1 MNNLDALRISRQ
13 RDAIYDWVVD
23 RFRVQISENDI
34 NAAMALADEFFEWM
48 NPDQLHNEQ
57 TLFFNIDEL
66 QQRHD
71 KGLKSTSHTK

>member
-34 NAAMALADEFFEWM
+34 NGAMALADEFFEWM
-48 NPDQLHNEQ
+48 DPNQLEEEETIYFNE
-57 TLFFNIDEL
+57 NEL
-66 QQRHD
+66 KALYNEIREA
-71 KGLKSTSHTK
+71 

>member
-34 NAAMALADEFFEWM
+34 NGAMALADEFFEWM
-48 NPDQLHNEQ
+48 DPDNLDNEK
-57 TLFFNIDEL
+57 TFFFNENDLKQRYEEL
-66 QQRHD
+66 TR
-71 KGLKSTSHTK
+71 S

>member
-34 NAAMALADEFFEWM
+34 NGAMALADEFFEWM
-48 NPDQLHNEQ
+48 DPDNLDSEQ
-57 TLFFNIDEL
+57 TFFINENDLRQRYEEL
-66 QQRHD
+66 TR
-71 KGLKSTSHTK
+71 S

>member
-34 NAAMALADEFFEWM
+34 DGAMALADEFFEWM
-48 NPDQLHNEQ
+48 DPDNLDSEQ
-57 TLFFNIDEL
+57 TFFINENDLKQRYEEL
-66 QQRHD
+66 TR
-71 KGLKSTSHTK
+71 S

>member
-48 NPDQLHNEQ
+48 DPDNLDNEQ
-57 TLFFNIDEL
+57 TFFNNENDLKQRYEEL
-66 QQRHD
+66 T
-71 KGLKSTSHTK
+71 GS

>member
-48 NPDQLHNEQ
+48 DPDNLDNEQ
-57 TLFFNIDEL
+57 TFFYNENDLKQRYEEL
-66 QQRHD
+66 TR
-71 KGLKSTSHTK
+71 S

>member
-1 MNNLDALRISRQ
+1 MNNIDALRISRQ

-48 NPDQLHNEQ
+48 DPDNLDNEQ
-57 TLFFNIDEL
+57 TFFINENDLKQRYEEL
-66 QQRHD
+66 T
-71 KGLKSTSHTK
+71 GS

>member
-1 MNNLDALRISRQ
+1 MNNEDALRISQQ
-13 RDAIYDWVVD
+13 RDAIYEWVIE
-23 RFRVQISENDI
+23 RFRVQMSENDI
-34 NAAMALADEFFEWM
+34 DGAIALADEFFEWM

-71 KGLKSTSHTK
+71 ELTRT

>member
-48 NPDQLHNEQ
+48 DPDNLDNEQ
-57 TLFFNIDEL
+57 TFFINENDLKQRYEEL
-66 QQRHD
+66 T
-71 KGLKSTSHTK
+71 GS

>member
-34 NAAMALADEFFEWM
+34 NGAMALADEFFEWM
-48 NPDQLHNEQ
+48 DPDNLDSEQ
-57 TLFFNIDEL
+57 TFFINENDRKQRYEEL
-66 QQRHD
+66 T
-71 KGLKSTSHTK
+71 GS

>member
-34 NAAMALADEFFEWM
+34 NGAMALADEFFEWM
-48 NPDQLHNEQ
+48 DPDNLDCEQ
-57 TLFFNIDEL
+57 TFFINENDLKQRYEEL
-66 QQRHD
+66 T
-71 KGLKSTSHTK
+71 GS

>member
-34 NAAMALADEFFEWM
+34 NGAMALADEFFEWM
-48 NPDQLHNEQ
+48 DPDNLDSEQ
-57 TLFFNIDEL
+57 TFFFNENDLKQRYEEL
-66 QQRHD
+66 TR
-71 KGLKSTSHTK
+71 S

>member
-34 NAAMALADEFFEWM
+34 NGAMALADEFFEWM
-48 NPDQLHNEQ
+48 DPDNLDNEQ
-57 TLFFNIDEL
+57 TFFYNENDLKKRYEEL
-66 QQRHD
+66 TR
-71 KGLKSTSHTK
+71 S

>member
-48 NPDQLHNEQ
+48 DPDNLDNEQ
-57 TLFFNIDEL
+57 TFFINENDLKQRYEEL
-66 QQRHD
+66 TR
-71 KGLKSTSHTK
+71 S

>member
-34 NAAMALADEFFEWM
+34 NGAMALADEFFEWM
-48 NPDQLHNEQ
+48 DPRTYINE
-57 TLFFNIDEL
+57 
-66 QQRHD
+66 
-71 KGLKSTSHTK
+71 STHFYLEDDLREVYRRAAEDA

>member
-34 NAAMALADEFFEWM
+34 NGAMALADEFFEWM
-48 NPDQLHNEQ
+48 DPDNLDNEQ
-57 TLFFNIDEL
+57 TFFYNENDLKQRYEEL
-66 QQRHD
+66 TR
-71 KGLKSTSHTK
+71 S

>member
-34 NAAMALADEFFEWM
+34 NGAMALADEFFEWM
-48 NPDQLHNEQ
+48 DPDNLDNEQ
-57 TLFFNIDEL
+57 TFFINENDLKQRYEEL
-66 QQRHD
+66 TR
-71 KGLKSTSHTK
+71 S

>member
-34 NAAMALADEFFEWM
+34 NGAMALADEFFEWM
-48 NPDQLHNEQ
+48 DPDNLDNEQ
-57 TLFFNIDEL
+57 TFFINENDLRQRYEEL
-66 QQRHD
+66 TR
-71 KGLKSTSHTK
+71 S

>member
-1 MNNLDALRISRQ
+1 MNNKDVLRISRQ

-48 NPDQLHNEQ
+48 DPDNLDNEQ
-57 TLFFNIDEL
+57 TFFYNENDLKQRYEEL
-66 QQRHD
+66 TR
-71 KGLKSTSHTK
+71 S

>member
-34 NAAMALADEFFEWM
+34 NGAMALADEFFEWM
-48 NPDQLHNEQ
+48 DPDNLDNEQ
-57 TLFFNIDEL
+57 TFFFNENDLKQRYEEL
-66 QQRHD
+66 TR
-71 KGLKSTSHTK
+71 S

>member
-34 NAAMALADEFFEWM
+34 NGAMALADEFFEWM
-48 NPDQLHNEQ
+48 DPDNLDSEQ
-57 TLFFNIDEL
+57 TFFINENDLKQRYEEL
-66 QQRHD
+66 TR
-71 KGLKSTSHTK
+71 S

>member
-34 NAAMALADEFFEWM
+34 NGAMALADEFFEWM
-48 NPDQLHNEQ
+48 DPDNLDNEQ
-57 TLFFNIDEL
+57 TFFINENDLKQRYEEL
-66 QQRHD
+66 T
-71 KGLKSTSHTK
+71 GS

>member
-34 NAAMALADEFFEWM
+34 DGAMALADEFFEWM
-48 NPDQLHNEQ
+48 DPDNLDSEQ
-57 TLFFNIDEL
+57 TFFINENDLRQRYEEL
-66 QQRHD
+66 TR
-71 KGLKSTSHTK
+71 S

>member
-34 NAAMALADEFFEWM
+34 DGAMALADEFFEWM
-48 NPDQLHNEQ
+48 DPDNLDNEQ
-57 TLFFNIDEL
+57 TFFINENDLKQRYEEL
-66 QQRHD
+66 TR
-71 KGLKSTSHTK
+71 S

>member
-34 NAAMALADEFFEWM
+34 NGAMALADEFFEWM
-48 NPDQLHNEQ
+48 DPDNLDNEQ
-57 TLFFNIDEL
+57 TFFYNENDL
-66 QQRHD
+66 KQRYED
-71 KGLKSTSHTK
+71 LTRS